1 MYRTSHNRKFNSAP
15 KQLSSKLLLI
25 ISKVESTKLQIYSHQ
40 TKPNQTKMKFV
51 SIRSPRD
58 KIRRSISTESAVSQS
73 SSSSSA
79 ESSKRNKHD
88 FVANSMKEMDSHRV
102 IEMLEIYAAGDN
114 EYAYQ
119 CFQRL
124 KNSEPATSRKSS
136 PSGPARS
143 RCHEGSGKPTID

>member
-1 MYRTSHNRKFNSAP
+1 
-15 KQLSSKLLLI
+15 
-25 ISKVESTKLQIYSHQ
+25 
-40 TKPNQTKMKFV
+40 MKFV

-58 KIRRSISTESAVSQS
+58 KIRRSISTESAASQS

-102 IEMLEIYAAGDN
+102 IEMLEMYASGDN

-124 KNSEPATSRKSS
+124 KNSEPETSRKSK
-136 PSGPARS
+136 RS
-143 RCHEGSGKPTID
+143 SKKQLPWNIWQANDR